1 VRYRVIRRLA
11 YVVNGDARVL
21 CVLEPG
27 TVVAAA
33 LAGAVSPLEWAELS
47 GMTERD
53 RRAGKIG
60 PDGYVW
66 FVARGQVRTA
76 VVGRDVEPIGGDCD
90 G

>member
-1 VRYRVIRRLA
+1 
-11 YVVNGDARVL
+11 
-21 CVLEPG
+21 
-27 TVVAAA
+27 
-33 LAGAVSPLEWAELS
+33 
-47 GMTERD
+47 MTERD